1 MEILAYF
8 FVKRWKIFH
17 STGIE
22 IAEDNSITTGP
33 WHKRFKWSRAVPS
46 IFRAFC
52 IHPFWL
58 PIPLLWICLS
68 AKHGE
73 PICHLSA
80 VLIWLHYLPYAVQM
94 INNTKLE
101 LPFLT
106 ARQLLQS
113 RRRLRNSIR
122 RGKEVA
128 ESSDLLEQIDGELQ
142 SRRDLRFQNAFKK
155 TPALYRGLKDE
166 NL

>member
-1 MEILAYF
+1 MGVFRITLGL
-8 FVKRWKIFH
+8 FVYEMVNH
-17 STGIE
+17 S
-22 IAEDNSITTGP
+22 
-33 WHKRFKWSRAVPS
+33 
-46 IFRAFC
+46 
-52 IHPFWL
+52 
-58 PIPLLWICLS
+58 
-68 AKHGE
+68 
-73 PICHLSA
+73 
-80 VLIWLHYLPYAVQM
+80 
-94 INNTKLE
+94 KLK

-106 ARQLLQS
+106 ARQLLES

>member
-1 MEILAYF
+1 MLSVFRITLSL
-8 FVKRWKIFH
+8 FVYEMVNH
-17 STGIE
+17 S
-22 IAEDNSITTGP
+22 
-33 WHKRFKWSRAVPS
+33 
-46 IFRAFC
+46 
-52 IHPFWL
+52 
-58 PIPLLWICLS
+58 
-68 AKHGE
+68 
-73 PICHLSA
+73 
-80 VLIWLHYLPYAVQM
+80 
-94 INNTKLE
+94 KLK

-128 ESSDLLEQIDGELQ
+128 ESSDLLRQIDDELQ

>member
-1 MEILAYF
+1 MLGVFRITLGL
-8 FVKRWKIFH
+8 FVYEMVNH
-17 STGIE
+17 S
-22 IAEDNSITTGP
+22 
-33 WHKRFKWSRAVPS
+33 
-46 IFRAFC
+46 
-52 IHPFWL
+52 
-58 PIPLLWICLS
+58 
-68 AKHGE
+68 
-73 PICHLSA
+73 
-80 VLIWLHYLPYAVQM
+80 
-94 INNTKLE
+94 KLK

-142 SRRDLRFQNAFKK
+142 SRRDLRFQNASKK
-155 TPALYRGLKDE
+155 TPSLYRGLKDE